1 MFEDIC
7 IRYSWCKKIVA
18 YVLMMQGMDESHGLP
33 HTIRVLC
40 NSLYLVKRLQD
51 VNMDEEVVILASLL
65 HDIGRGFEDYLN
77 LHHAEISAILAK
89 PILEEVGI
97 SRDKQKHVI
106 DAILEH
112 SFSIGGKPSSMES
125 CIVSDADK
133 LDALG
138 AIGVYRLIE
147 TSAMRS
153 RVVADTL
160 AHVWE
165 KLVKL
170 PDLMCLDV
178 SRQEAHRRLKVLKEF
193 IDMLRSEILP
203 YEDAIAKS
211 FTIAFDFLEK
221 ERKRLTHS

>member
-1 MFEDIC
+1 
-7 IRYSWCKKIVA
+7 
-18 YVLMMQGMDESHGLP
+18 MMQGSDESHGLP

-40 NSLYLVKRLQD
+40 NSLYLIEKLQN
-51 VNMDEEVVILASLL
+51 VNIDEEVVILASLL
-65 HDIGRGFEDYLN
+65 HDIGRGFEDYLQ
-77 LHHAEISAILAK
+77 LHHAELSAILAK
-89 PILEEVGI
+89 PILEEIGI
-97 SRDKQKHVI
+97 GKAKQKRII

-112 SFSIGGKPSSMES
+112 SFSIGGKPSSIES

-153 RVVADTL
+153 RVAVDTL

-178 SRQEAHRRLKVLKEF
+178 SRQEAYRRLEVLKEF
-193 IDMLRSEILP
+193 IDMLKSDILF

-211 FTIAFDFLEK
+211 FIIAFDLLEK